1 MKRRDFL
8 STSFLTCACTV
19 LASAR
24 TAVAQQAPSSAGP
37 PDPALL
43 ENLIAANRILAQQGI
58 LDGFGHVSV
67 RHDKNPNRYLLSRS
81 RAPELITAGDIIEFD
96 LDSNPVDAKG
106 RGLYIER
113 FIHSEIYKARP
124 DVNAVVHNHSPALI
138 PFGVAP
144 ITLRPMY
151 HLTAFV
157 GEGIPV
163 FEIREA
169 PGNADM
175 LVSDA
180 ARGRVLAQTLQK
192 KPAALMRGHGASV
205 VGPNVIVAV
214 GRSIYLEMNA
224 RLQSEVMEFGDKVK
238 YLSPEEVKFMMS
250 GELTRYDRPWEMW
263 KQKAMER

>member
-1 MKRRDFL
+1 MFFALR
-8 STSFLTCACTV
+8 
-19 LASAR
+19 R
-24 TAVAQQAPSSAGP
+24 TASGQTPSSAGP
-37 PDPALL
+37 PDQALL
-43 ENLIAANRILAQQGI
+43 ENLVAANRILAQQGI

-67 RHDKNPNRYLLSRS
+67 RHNRNPNRYLLSRS
-81 RAPELITAGDIIEFD
+81 RAPELITAADIIEFD
-96 LDSNPVDAKG
+96 LDSNAVDAKG
-106 RGLYIER
+106 RGLYTER
-113 FIHSEIYKARP
+113 FIHGEIYRARP

-163 FEIREA
+163 FDIRDV

-180 ARGRVLAQTLQK
+180 GRGRALAKTLQN

-205 VGPNVIVAV
+205 VGSNVIVAV

-224 RLQSEVMEFGDKVK
+224 KLQSEVMQFGDKVK
-238 YLSPEEVKFMMS
+238 YLSPDEVKFMMG
-250 GELTRYDRPWEMW
+250 GELTRYERPWEMW
-263 KQKAMER
+263 KQKAMGR